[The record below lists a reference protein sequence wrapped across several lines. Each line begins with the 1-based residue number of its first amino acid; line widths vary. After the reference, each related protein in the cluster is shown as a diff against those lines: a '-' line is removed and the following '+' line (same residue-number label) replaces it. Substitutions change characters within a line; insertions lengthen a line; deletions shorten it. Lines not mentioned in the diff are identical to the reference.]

1 MKKLRSVIFAT
12 ILSSIMAVN
21 IFAGTSVTTGVLS
34 PLVNQAVSAVI
45 SFISGN
51 GFFRDDNCPLRV
63 CGSCR
68 PEERN
73 GDGDCRPPAS

>member
-21 IFAGTSVTTGVLS
+21 IFAGNSVTTGVLS
-34 PLVNQAVSAVI
+34 PLFNQAVSAVI
-45 SFISGN
+45 SFFSGN
-51 GFFRDDNCPLRV
+51 SLYLDDNCPLRV

-73 GDGDCRPPAS
+73 GDGDCRPPSN

>member
-21 IFAGTSVTTGVLS
+21 IFAGNSVTTGVLS
-34 PLVNQAVSAVI
+34 PLFDHAVIAVI
-45 SFISGN
+45 SFFSGTSLMGN
-51 GFFRDDNCPLRV
+51 ENCPIRV

-68 PEERN
+68 PDDLDGN
-73 GDGDCRPPAS
+73 GDCRPPAS